1 MSAVRLTA
9 SQVRYVNKAFWR
21 NPASAFFT
29 FAFPLMFLVIFT
41 ALLGHGTVHLGSH
54 LVHLS
59 TYYVAA
65 MAAFAVISACY
76 NNLAI
81 TVTFQREAG
90 ILKRTNGT
98 PLPAAAFLGARVLHA
113 LAVSVLLV
121 VLTVAFGRLVY
132 SADVPTGVTLLRF
145 LVMLVVGSTSF
156 SALAFAISAV
166 IPNADASAAI
176 VNASIMPLLF
186 LSGIFIPFGNSAP
199 TWIVW
204 VARIFPVRHFAT
216 GMQSGFLGTAFSW
229 TDVLIVAAWGL
240 CGLLLAIRYFSWE
253 PHV

>member
-1 MSAVRLTA
+1 MRAVRLTA

-54 LVHLS
+54 TVHLS

-216 GMQSGFLGTAFSW
+216 GMQSGFLGTPFSW

-240 CGLLLAIRYFSWE
+240 GGLLLAIRHFSWE

>member
-54 LVHLS
+54 TVHLS

-145 LVMLVVGSTSF
+145 LVMLVVGSASF

-216 GMQSGFLGTAFSW
+216 GMQSGFLGTPFSW

-240 CGLLLAIRYFSWE
+240 GGLLLAIRHFSWE